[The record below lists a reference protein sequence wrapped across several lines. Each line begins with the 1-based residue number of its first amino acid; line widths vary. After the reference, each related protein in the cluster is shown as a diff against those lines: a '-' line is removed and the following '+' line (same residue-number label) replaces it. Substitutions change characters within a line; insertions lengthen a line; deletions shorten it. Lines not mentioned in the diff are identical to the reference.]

1 VKRIFLAA
9 ASLALLASNLAWAQ
23 FEAGSVVGV
32 ITDPAGSVVP
42 NASIELRSLATSAVR
57 EASSSSSGEF
67 DFVAVPPGRYSI
79 TVKLT
84 GFKQKTQDFELVVGQ
99 RLELNL
105 PMEVGT
111 ETQSVTVTSNVET
124 IDTASSEVSNL
135 RTEQQV
141 VDLPLNGR
149 NFTQLIQLAP
159 GVNNHAGN
167 ASNSIQQGYTSGRG
181 TNGAVINGNPAEDTV
196 YMFDGI
202 LSTENDAGDLFFFPP
217 VDAIQEF
224 KVQTSSAPAAYG
236 GNPTMINVTFRS
248 GTNQFHG
255 TFYEFLRNSDL
266 DAKNYFDSPTKP
278 IPPFHLNQFGAN
290 VGGPVVI
297 PHLFNGRDK
306 LFFFADYEGKRTSQ
320 AQTYISTVPTAAF
333 HTGDFSALLS
343 QAKPMTLKVP
353 GTSTPLPN
361 NQVQHID
368 PTSANLIA
376 LFPLPNVNPGNPA
389 LINNYLFNGSV
400 ENVIDQGD
408 LRIDYKTDKAQIFG
422 RYSQENPDTI
432 TPGYL
437 PAPALGGGPSRPGRT
452 PIPGKQVVLGYG
464 RSIGTN
470 EYYEARLGYSR
481 VVEQIIDTDT
491 GLGDIAEQLGIPNAN
506 AGGATG
512 LTNFTISGQV
522 GLGDGSGSLKKV
534 NNNWE
539 FNQAFSLVKGSH
551 EIKVGFD
558 WRSLRFAFY
567 SPGFPVGNFAF
578 SGAYTGYGL
587 ADFLYGRPI
596 SSELDVTKFFSMQ
609 RFQPTV
615 YIQDNWRV
623 TPKLT
628 LNLGLRDDLVTPWGE
643 RADRLSGFVP
653 TGGGTLVMLGTP
665 PYYGNTITRGRYTNW
680 GPRVGFAYS
689 LDSRTVI
696 RGGGGIFY
704 AFENNN
710 SNPMVKN
717 APYNGSL
724 IQTNVSSAAGYA
736 AALPI
741 SVGFPEARPT
751 LFPIAGSSFNIFS
764 RRYPNPSANEW
775 NLNFQRQL
783 TAHDV
788 FSIAY
793 VGQTG
798 DHILLT
804 YNQNEA
810 FPGAGAIAPRREF
823 PNLADGSNN
832 CMCGNSEF
840 NSLQVTYVNRL
851 SAGLD
856 FQGAWTWGHSI
867 DNSSG
872 QGNTVAPQNPFN
884 LATNRGNSDFDTRQS
899 VVLSWSYR
907 LPFGR
912 GKAFATDA
920 RGFTQALIGGWQ
932 LNSIDTFQTG
942 SPFTPVMATSLLNSG
957 TGVQWPNRVGNGK
970 LLNPSIHEWY
980 DTSAF
985 ASPGQYTFGNS
996 GRNILYGPGTKQ
1008 FDASLF
1014 KDLIFSSDGSRRLQ
1028 FRAET
1033 FNIFNT
1039 PQFNNPNASIGTAA
1053 AGTISSAGAPV
1064 LFQRTSREIQLAM
1077 KLYW

>member
-1 VKRIFLAA
+1 MVKRVFLAA
-9 ASLALLASNLAWAQ
+9 ACFLLASTVVWAQ

-32 ITDPAGSVVP
+32 ITDPGGSVVP
-42 NASIELRSLATSAVR
+42 SASIELRSVATGAVR
-57 EASSSSSGEF
+57 QASSSSSGEF

-79 TVKLT
+79 TAKVA

-105 PMEVGT
+105 SMEVGA

-159 GVNNHAGN
+159 GVNNHAN
-167 ASNSIQQGYTSGRG
+167 ASNSVQQGYTSGRG

-224 KVQTSSAPAAYG
+224 KVQTSSAPASYG

-290 VGGPVVI
+290 VGGPVII
-297 PHLFNGRDK
+297 PRLFNGRDK

-320 AQTYISTVPTAAF
+320 AQTYVSTVPTAAF
-333 HTGDFSALLS
+333 RTGDFSALLS
-343 QAKPMTLKVP
+343 QAKPITLKIP
-353 GTSTPLPN
+353 GTSTKLPN
-361 NQVQHID
+361 NQVQQID

-376 LFPLPNVNPGNPA
+376 LFPLPNINPANPA

-437 PAPALGGGPSRPGRT
+437 PAPAIGGGPSRPGRT

-464 RSIGTN
+464 RSIGSN
-470 EYYEARLGYSR
+470 KYYEARLGYSR

-491 GLGDIAEQLGIPNAN
+491 ALGDIAEQLGIPNAN
-506 AGGATG
+506 AGEATG

-539 FNQAFSLVKGSH
+539 FNQAVSLIKGSH

-609 RFQPTV
+609 RFQPSIYV
-615 YIQDNWRV
+615 QDNWRV
-623 TPKLT
+623 SPKLT

-653 TGGGTLVMLGTP
+653 TGGGTLVLLGTP
-665 PYYGNTITRGRYTNW
+665 PYYGNTITRGRYTNL

-689 LDSRTVI
+689 LDARTVI
-696 RGGGGIFY
+696 RGGAGIFY

-724 IQTNVSSAAGYA
+724 IQTNVASAAGYA

-741 SVGFPEARPT
+741 STGFPEARPD

-764 RRYPNPSANEW
+764 RRYPNPVANEW

-783 TAHDV
+783 TARDV

-810 FPGAGAIAPRREF
+810 FPGPGAIAPRRQF

-840 NSLQVTYVNRL
+840 NSLQVTYINRL
-851 SAGLD
+851 SVGLD

-872 QGNTVAPQNPFN
+872 QGNLVAPQNPFN

-899 VVLSWSYR
+899 VVLSWSYQ

-912 GKAFATDA
+912 GKAFASDA
-920 RGFTQALIGGWQ
+920 HGFKQVLVGGWQ

-957 TGVQWPNRVGNGK
+957 TGAQWPNRVGNGR
-970 LLNPSIHEWY
+970 LQNRSIHEWF

-1014 KDLIFSSDGSRRLQ
+1014 KDLMFSSDGSRRLQ